1 MISSRICVLNLLR
14 PSGAARLL
22 HCSAVRQG
30 SEGPLP
36 HSKHFPA
43 VKTPMLPPHTFKG
56 KTALVTGGGTGL
68 GRGMAAM
75 LSGLGADVAIASRRL
90 PVLQSAAAAIT
101 AESGREVLPLQCDIR
116 NPEAVESALQSIQDR
131 FGLPDIIINNAAG
144 NFVSPSERLSP
155 NAWRTVVDIV
165 LNGTANVTLA
175 AGKRLIAAGRG
186 AAFLSITTHYTRQ
199 GSGFVSPS
207 ASAKAGVEA
216 LSKSLSSEWG
226 RYGLRFN
233 CLAPG
238 PVETEGAFS
247 RLDPTGQFTS
257 MAFKRIPAG
266 RFGEVEEIA
275 NLACYL
281 VSDYASWISGES
293 IAIDGGE
300 FPYCAGEFNM
310 LDRVP
315 KEQWDMLEQ
324 MIRQSNKE
332 QKGKAE

>member
-1 MISSRICVLNLLR
+1 MISSRSVLNLLR
-14 PSGAARLL
+14 PYGATRLL
-22 HCSAVRQG
+22 HCSAARQG
-30 SEGPLP
+30 SDGPLP

-43 VKTPMLPPHTFKG
+43 VKTPMLPPDTFKG

-101 AESGREVLPLQCDIR
+101 AGSGREVLPLQCDIR
-116 NPEAVESALQSIQDR
+116 DPAAVEAALQGLEER

-175 AGKRLIAAGRG
+175 AGRRLIAAGKG

-216 LSKSLSSEWG
+216 MSKSLSSEWG
-226 RYGLRFN
+226 RYGMRFN

-247 RLDPTGQFTS
+247 RLDPSGQFTS

-275 NLACYL
+275 NLACFL

-293 IAIDGGE
+293 IVIDGGE

-315 KEQWDMLEQ
+315 KEQWDLLEQ
-324 MIRQSNKE
+324 MIRQNNKE
-332 QKGKAE
+332 QKGKNE

>member
-1 MISSRICVLNLLR
+1 MTRTYGSSRPVHTS
-14 PSGAARLL
+14 PAH
-22 HCSAVRQG
+22 HCSD
-30 SEGPLP
+30 GPLP

-43 VKTPMLPPHTFKG
+43 VKTPMLPPHSFKG
-56 KTALVTGGGTGL
+56 KRALVTGGGTGL

-90 PVLQSAAAAIT
+90 PVLQSTAAAI
-101 AESGREVLPLQCDIR
+101 AEQSGREVLPLQCDIR
-116 NPEAVESALQSIQDR
+116 SAEAVGAALQAMEQHW
-131 FGLPDIIINNAAG
+131 GLPDIVINNAAG
-144 NFVSPSERLSP
+144 NFISPSERLSP

-165 LNGTANVTLA
+165 LNGSANVTLA
-175 AGKRLIAAGRG
+175 VGKALIAAGRG
-186 AAFLSITTHYTRQ
+186 GAFLSITTPYTRQ

-216 LSKSLSSEWG
+216 MSKSLSSEWG

-238 PVETEGAFS
+238 PVETEGAFT
-247 RLDPTGQFTS
+247 RLDPTGKFKS

-281 VSDYASWISGES
+281 VSDYSSWISGES

-324 MIRQSNKE
+324 MIRASNKE
-332 QKGKAE
+332 QKGKE